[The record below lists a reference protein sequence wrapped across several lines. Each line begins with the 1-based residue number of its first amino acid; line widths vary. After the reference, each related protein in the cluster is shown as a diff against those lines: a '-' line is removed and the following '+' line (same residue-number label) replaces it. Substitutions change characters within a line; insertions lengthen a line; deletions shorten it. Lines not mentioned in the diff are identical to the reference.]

1 MIDSP
6 RSLSFQIVK
15 DYLILDNLTK
25 TEKLFDFPLSQF
37 VFLLA
42 LLNFLTLSRA
52 SEVTRERVSKVET
65 NKNKS
70 WDLLRKSLNKRE
82 ENCQSIQKS
91 WNSRFYFSDSIL
103 FLFNFFQ
110 QNQSLKYIYFQPNRA
125 YLFTTKMDNML
136 LQISFHPWVLALDNF
151 STFCQKY
158 YEFHKILDLIFGICF
173 KYTIYS
179 YRRWICMDSR
189 GFEIFLNLDQS
200 QKLKVKKLNPTN

>member
-70 WDLLRKSLNKRE
+70 WDFWMKGKKIVSQYNRAEIVDSIFLILFCFYSIFFNETNLWNMYIFNQTGPAYSQQRWITFFYKSL
-82 ENCQSIQKS
+82 
-91 WNSRFYFSDSIL
+91 FIL
-103 FLFNFFQ
+103 
-110 QNQSLKYIYFQPNRA
+110 
-125 YLFTTKMDNML
+125 
-136 LQISFHPWVLALDNF
+136 
-151 STFCQKY
+151 
-158 YEFHKILDLIFGICF
+158 EF
-173 KYTIYS
+173 
-179 YRRWICMDSR
+179 
-189 GFEIFLNLDQS
+189 
-200 QKLKVKKLNPTN
+200 